1 MFPHHLPHIGTSALF
16 SGERRPKDDLVFEAL
31 GAADELT
38 SAIGFAREFCLDAGV
53 DLDEKLQSVQCALQV

>member
-1 MFPHHLPHIGTSALF
+1 
-16 SGERRPKDDLVFEAL
+16 VFEAL

-53 DLDEKLQSVQCALQV
+53 DLDEKLQSVQCALQVQ